1 MTFYAI
7 KDTEDGDRN
16 QLIYKSLLE
25 GVARFGWS
33 YTEYHD
39 LRKINDM
46 SWEEIDK
53 IDAKEKTDIRYIWGK
68 SYWLL
73 NVNPDDYFVY
83 INIPQYG
90 DCCLVKITSKYLIVK
105 SFFEK
110 NINLELYNEKKQKK
124 HVCNKIC
131 FIFAI

>member
-53 IDAKEKTDIRYIWGK
+53 IDGY
-68 SYWLL
+68 
-73 NVNPDDYFVY
+73 
-83 INIPQYG
+83 
-90 DCCLVKITSKYLIVK
+90 
-105 SFFEK
+105 
-110 NINLELYNEKKQKK
+110 
-124 HVCNKIC
+124 
-131 FIFAI
+131 